1 MITLLFRRRRSTIRR
16 STNADIAA
24 IYVWLVEQDS
34 RDVPGTFICNW
45 TLTEKYHREGK
56 LIVFVDGES
65 GIAVA
70 YQWGGLLSSGI
81 LEVRHDMRGRGIGK
95 KLVERRIAEAYKR
108 EECFLHIQCKP
119 STSISFWV
127 HMGFKMLESARGNY
141 AYRILEK
148 RHALP
153 VDGIPVSVSIRFFPE
168 ERNWNEDA
176 VPLCIATPKAVRT
189 SDGNILL
196 AERVSCFEPLYPMAR
211 DPVVEV
217 KVDGLLIYCE
227 KAKYEN
233 AQRLGVLR
241 CRNGFFIDRLKSTL
255 EISGLDNDD

>member
-1 MITLLFRRRRSTIRR
+1 MIASLSRRRRSTIRR

-24 IYVWLVEQDS
+24 IYVWLVEQAS
-34 RDVPGTFICNW
+34 RDVPGTFLCNW

-65 GIAVA
+65 GVPVA
-70 YQWGGLLSSGI
+70 YQWGSLLSSGI

-95 KLVERRIAEAYKR
+95 KLVERRISEAYKR

-119 STSISFWV
+119 WTSISFWV
-127 HMGFKMLESARGNY
+127 HMGFTMLESARGNY

-148 RHALP
+148 KYELP

-176 VPLCIATPKAVRT
+176 VPLCTAMPEAVR
-189 SDGNILL
+189 SDDNILL
-196 AERVSCFEPLYPMAR
+196 AERVSYFELLYPMAQ

-217 KVDGLLIYCE
+217 KVDGVLIYCQ

-233 AQRLGVLR
+233 AQRLGILR
-241 CRNGFFIDRLKSTL
+241 CRNGFFIDRLLSPL
-255 EISGLDNDD
+255 EISALDNDD